1 MGKLIAIAALL
12 LVLGVIP
19 TSLALILDW
28 QPEGDSPGVW
38 FQRSGSILVV
48 FSVLADAILASL
60 FTSLFPGSQT
70 VVLTDDDAV
79 SLKPLYTIVS
89 IFAVVFT
96 VVGTVIWGYGDLLL

>member
-1 MGKLIAIAALL
+1 MGKLITIAALL

-19 TSLALILDW
+19 TALALSLDW
-28 QPEGDSPGVW
+28 HPAGESPGGW
-38 FQRSGSILVV
+38 FQRSGTILVV

-79 SLKPLYTIVS
+79 SLKPLYAIVS

-96 VVGTVIWGYGDLLL
+96 VAGTVISGYGDLLF

>member
-12 LVLGVIP
+12 LALGVIP
-19 TSLALILDW
+19 TALALSLDW
-28 QPEGDSPGVW
+28 QPAGESAGGW

-79 SLKPLYTIVS
+79 SLKPLYAIVS
-89 IFAVVFT
+89 VFAVVLT
-96 VVGTVIWGYGDLLL
+96 AVGTVIWGYGDLFF

>member
-1 MGKLIAIAALL
+1 MVKLIAIAAILL
-12 LVLGVIP
+12 ALGVIP
-19 TSLALILDW
+19 AVLAIGMDW
-28 QPEGDSPGVW
+28 HPAGDSPGVW

-79 SLKPLYTIVS
+79 SLKPFYTIVS
-89 IFAVVFT
+89 VFAVIFT
-96 VVGTVIWGYGDLLL
+96 AVGTVIWGYGDLFF